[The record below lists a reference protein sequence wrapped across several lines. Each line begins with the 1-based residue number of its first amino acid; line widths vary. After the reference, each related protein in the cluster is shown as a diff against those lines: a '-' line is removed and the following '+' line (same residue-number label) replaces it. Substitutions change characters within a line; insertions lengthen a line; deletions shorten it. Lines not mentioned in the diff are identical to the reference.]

1 MNNNKVVVTVLAV
14 VVGLFALSMVMRFVM
29 LSEYGISGSWMYFG
43 LPFGGIGLVVLL
55 LRLGLFNFGERSV
68 RPMQPWHHNIGA
80 QTPPPPAP
88 SVPAAPVSQRLQEL
102 DGMRAS
108 GAISDSEYSAKR
120 QQIISSI

>member
-1 MNNNKVVVTVLAV
+1 VNNNNKVVVTVLAV

-29 LSEYGISGSWMYFG
+29 LSQYGISGSWMYFG

-68 RPMQPWHHNIGA
+68 RPMQPWHHNISG
-80 QTPPPPAP
+80 QTPPPP
-88 SVPAAPVSQRLQEL
+88 VPAAPVSQRLQEL
-102 DGMRAS
+102 DGMHAS

>member
-55 LRLGLFNFGERSV
+55 LRLGVFNFGERSV
-68 RPMQPWHHNIGA
+68 RPIQPWHHNIGA
-80 QTPPPPAP
+80 QTAPP
-88 SVPAAPVSQRLQEL
+88 VLAAPVSQRLQEL
-102 DGMRAS
+102 DGMHAS